1 MINILLGPVLRLEKS
16 FWGSQFL
23 IFLYPDN
30 GIMGEPFKKKI
41 LLLELFIFKRNQA
54 TLKLEGRGLIGPAIK
69 QITFLW
75 LPLGKPKK
83 LYFLNGR
90 AIKALPPSGLM
101 AIGYFFSP

>member
-16 FWGSQFL
+16 FCGSPFF
-23 IFLYPDN
+23 IFLYPDK
-30 GIMGEPFKKKI
+30 GIMGGPFRQKI

-75 LPLGKPKK
+75 LPLGKSKK
-83 LYFLNGR
+83 IYLLF
-90 AIKALPPSGLM
+90 K
-101 AIGYFFSP
+101 